1 MYIIYSKPN
10 CTFCE
15 RAKQLLVDENYEH
28 KIKVLG
34 VHFEV
39 EDLYEIAPRSHRTF
53 PVVTKQGTYIGGYQ
67 ELVIDCEKGI
77 TEL

>member
-1 MYIIYSKPN
+1 MYEIYSKN
-10 CTFCE
+10 DCSFCE
-15 RAKQLLVDENYEH
+15 KAKQLLVTEGYEH
-28 KIKVLG
+28 DVKILG
-34 VHFEV
+34 IHFEV

-53 PVVTKQGTYIGGYQ
+53 PVVTKHGTYLGGYQ